1 MAAFVAASYTF
12 CTPVFATQRENQ
24 QGIHTL
30 LHYCGRF
37 SMNTLRRWIIL
48 IGLLSSLMLAR
59 GTQAATF
66 QNVQPPIA
74 PPGTQFLFFASGF
87 TGNEPISIWV
97 NTPDGRV
104 LAATPQLPP
113 LAATSYGE
121 ATWSWISP
129 DDAPLGVW
137 QMVAH
142 GRESGFEQVISFTLG
157 TPAAS
162 GDVGEGLNVT
172 PTAGGP
178 GTLFRFFVTGFNAGE
193 GFDVAVS
200 GPAGPLESPVLLT
213 SHVASDAGRIDGS
226 WSAPDGAA
234 AGTWYIGVKGAES
247 GVVRTIAVRIDVPA
261 ANQPTIIIQPD
272 LGVPGARFVVSANGF
287 RANELISVWL
297 NAPDGRV
304 LSATLEGNAQAGPDG
319 HAVWHWIAPSDAPLG
334 AWQMVAHGRES
345 GIELVVNFTLE

>member
-1 MAAFVAASYTF
+1 
-12 CTPVFATQRENQ
+12 
-24 QGIHTL
+24 
-30 LHYCGRF
+30 
-37 SMNTLRRWIIL
+37 MNMLRRWIIL
-48 IGLLSSLMLAR
+48 IGLLSSLMLAP
-59 GTQAATF
+59 GAQAATF

-87 TGNEPISIWV
+87 NGNEPISIWV

-104 LAATPQLPP
+104 LAATPLPAA
-113 LAATSYGE
+113 LEATSYGE

-129 DDAPLGVW
+129 DDAPLGAW

-142 GRESGFEQVISFTLG
+142 GRDSGVEQVISFTLG
-157 TPAAS
+157 TSAAS
-162 GDVGEGLNVT
+162 GDAGEGFNVT
-172 PTAGGP
+172 PTAGRP
-178 GTLFRFFVTGFNAGE
+178 GTLFRFFVTGFDAGE

-200 GPAGPLESPVLLT
+200 GPTGPLESPALQKSL
-213 SHVASDAGRIDGS
+213 VASDAGRIDGS
-226 WSAPDGAA
+226 WSAPIDAA
-234 AGTWYIGVKGAES
+234 AGTWYIGVKGAKS
-247 GVVRTIAVRIDVPA
+247 GVVRTIAVRIDAPT

-304 LSATLEGNAQAGPDG
+304 LDATLEGSAQAGPDG
-319 HAVWHWIAPSDAPLG
+319 HAVWHWIAPTDAARG
-334 AWQMVAHGRES
+334 NWQMVAHGRES